1 MQDII
6 LLPSL
11 ALLNKLLGENPLMPL
26 FSPSPSFEAIMAL
39 VGDAGIGMGLAEEED
54 EEEEAAAGGV
64 MLADPAEVT

>member
-1 MQDII
+1 
-6 LLPSL
+6 
-11 ALLNKLLGENPLMPL
+11 
-26 FSPSPSFEAIMAL
+26 MAL